1 VDGGFSGDISLSPVS
16 TRLDEV
22 LMPRKKVGTAEG
34 ASMVDGNVLLLQE
47 MESSLDVMESF
58 LFLNFTLRYQWGVEN
73 VTTVL
78 PGSITAELL
87 EGFDILL
94 VPHIR
99 TQLVLA
105 ALSRTGGVEAIQN
118 WVVAGGRFVGFQ
130 GGAELASAMSIS
142 TNVFVDSEGVS
153 PGTLI
158 RIIVEDSHPVAVGV
172 GEEAF
177 QYYDD
182 TMKKMYLDP
191 TDDKTFV
198 IAYFPDSSNT
208 DWFVSGYS
216 DEIED
221 VGNSIAA
228 AQSLQGAG
236 CVTTFAMEMNFR
248 SFTTGTSKMVYNSLT
263 SAACSTAS
271 FLPSASLKHAT
282 SYQKQTQL
290 STQYNWRL
298 TARVV
303 VSRQKDSTEI
313 VARALQS
320 LGQDPRALQL
330 IPEKQTARYLVFAAE
345 NAQSLDL
352 DEHPWLLRFS
362 RAVEAEGL
370 KLHGI
375 MMSH

>member
-1 VDGGFSGDISLSPVS
+1 
-16 TRLDEV
+16 
-22 LMPRKKVGTAEG
+22 M
-34 ASMVDGNVLLLQE
+34 
-47 MESSLDVMESF
+47 
-58 LFLNFTLRYQWGVEN
+58 
-73 VTTVL
+73 
-78 PGSITAELL
+78 
-87 EGFDILL
+87 
-94 VPHIR
+94 
-99 TQLVLA
+99 
-105 ALSRTGGVEAIQN
+105 
-118 WVVAGGRFVGFQ
+118 
-130 GGAELASAMSIS
+130 
-142 TNVFVDSEGVS
+142 
-153 PGTLI
+153 
-158 RIIVEDSHPVAVGV
+158 
-172 GEEAF
+172 
-177 QYYDD
+177 
-182 TMKKMYLDP
+182 
-191 TDDKTFV
+191 
-198 IAYFPDSSNT
+198 
-208 DWFVSGYS
+208 
-216 DEIED
+216 
-221 VGNSIAA
+221 
-228 AQSLQGAG
+228 
-236 CVTTFAMEMNFR
+236 TTFAMEMNFR
-248 SFTTGTSKMVYNSLT
+248 SFTSGTSKMVYNSLT